1 MERPQYFVAYT
12 IFYVYF
18 TMFSPSVLIN
28 LNWFRLQMEKSDQIF
43 IVVNNWSRDLHLNYT
58 PNTNLK
64 DYMKAK
70 VVLAK
75 EIYQLK
81 KLNTLKSYKLVGI
94 RWFI

>member
-1 MERPQYFVAYT
+1 
-12 IFYVYF
+12 
-18 TMFSPSVLIN
+18 
-28 LNWFRLQMEKSDQIF
+28 
-43 IVVNNWSRDLHLNYT
+43 
-58 PNTNLK
+58 
-64 DYMKAK
+64 MKAK

>member
-18 TMFSPSVLIN
+18 TMFSLSALIN
-28 LNWFRLQMEKSDQIF
+28 LNWFRLQTEKLDQIL
-43 IVVNNWSRDLHLNYT
+43 IMANNWPRDLHLNYT

-81 KLNTLKSYKLVGI
+81 KLNTLKRYKLVRI